1 MDAIARN
8 AAKLKPM
15 HVINRVDCEKVPGSC
30 QLNRL
35 LQVQPNPHMSAYDF
49 LYKVTSQYF
58 ERNNAFVLIV
68 RSEINGAVTGLY
80 PIVSESVEALSD
92 DAGTVYYRFNLKNGK
107 QPVFCETELIHLR
120 RNYNQNELFGSDNS
134 AIFSA
139 LELSHAQQDGI
150 VQGIKTGATV
160 RGVLKGM
167 DVVGEKNRKQMR
179 DDFVS
184 DYLSMSNNG
193 GVIVID
199 SSQDYVPI
207 TSQAVTVDDKQLSA
221 VKDMIY
227 SYLGVSE
234 NIVTSKYTEDEWA
247 AFYESILEPL
257 ALQMSLEFTRK
268 MLTERERSFGNEIEF
283 QSSRLQFSNY
293 RTKAQIVGQML
304 PYGILTTNQVLDIFD
319 MPRVADGDV
328 RLTPLNMT
336 PSQNMTNAIQQDTNT
351 GEQK

>member
-184 DYLSMSNNG
+184 DYLSMSNTG

-293 RTKAQIVGQML
+293 RTKAEIVGQML